1 MKSPNANRV
10 KKLWK
15 WSDTVKGENVQSDS
29 RKTRLGVLISGSGTN
44 LQAIIDQSE
53 RDKLDVEV
61 VCVISN
67 KADAFGLERARKHGI
82 AAIHLDHKSFSG
94 RSDYDGELVR
104 TLQKFNVE
112 LVILAG
118 FMRIVTPVL
127 LDAFPNRVMNIHPA
141 LLPAFPGLDA
151 QKQALEY
158 GARVSGCTVHFVDAG
173 TDTGPIILQSVVPIL
188 ADDSVE
194 SLSERIHHEEH
205 KLYPAAIQLFA
216 EGRLK
221 VAGRRVIIT

>member
-1 MKSPNANRV
+1 VNS
-10 KKLWK
+10 KK
-15 WSDTVKGENVQSDS
+15 T
-29 RKTRLGVLISGSGTN
+29 KTRLGVLISGSGTN
-44 LQAIIDQSE
+44 LQAIIDRSE
-53 RDKLDVEV
+53 RGDLNAEV

-67 KADAFGLERARKHGI
+67 KAEAFGLERARNHGI
-82 AAIHLDHKSFSG
+82 TAIHLDHRSFSG
-94 RSDYDGELVR
+94 RSEYDAALVSTLHEL
-104 TLQKFNVE
+104 NVD

-141 LLPAFPGLDA
+141 LLPSFPGLDA

-158 GARVSGCTVHFVDAG
+158 GAKLSGCTVHFVDAG
-173 TDTGPIILQSVVPIL
+173 TDTGPIILQAVVPIVEN
-188 ADDSVE
+188 DSVE

-216 EGRLK
+216 EGRLQ
-221 VAGRRVIIT
+221 VAGRRVVIS